1 MIRLNYKVRV
11 ALLIIIATMILLL
24 LCLLAI
30 RLFHPGDEAA
40 VGIVSIAV
48 TLVGTIFI
56 AVELKNGAE
65 VTCSQMLI
73 DLNNY
78 FHDSDRLMG
87 VYQALELCE
96 ADKDYSSRHWQGIS
110 SVDIAQFCTF
120 FENLYLLYRH
130 HIASMEDL
138 DDLFGYRFFLF
149 LNNPYIQENYI
160 LPTSSSYVQI
170 FELYTVWIRYRKRYV
185 PGSEYAFPQEYL
197 ERKWY
202 LCDDGL
208 ERYNKEIERF
218 EANGHSFVLRQLG
231 FDSLQALMD
240 LQSRIVAGLDNPDV
254 YCPLTRDELI
264 ESIQLDYAAGVFNE
278 QNRLVSYAILVTNRS
293 TSRSLAKDADMAS
306 DQCFTFDAVGTDPE
320 WRGMELQQRFIRW
333 TERLAEEHHA
343 STILATVAPDNTVSQ
358 ANFAHQG
365 FSTLKTITKY
375 HGLTRLLVCKT
386 RDKA

>member
-24 LCLLAI
+24 LCLLSI

-185 PGSEYAFPQEYL
+185 PGSEYAFSQEYL
-197 ERKWY
+197 EHKWY

-240 LQSRIVAGLDNPDV
+240 LQSRIVAGLDHPDV

-293 TSRSLAKDADMAS
+293 TSRSLAKDADMS
-306 DQCFTFDAVGTDPE
+306 PEQCFTFDAVGTDPE

-343 STILATVAPDNTVSQ
+343 PSILATVAPDNTVSQ
-358 ANFAHQG
+358 SNFAHQG

-386 RDKA
+386 RDNV

>member
-1 MIRLNYKVRV
+1 MLKLNYK
-11 ALLIIIATMILLL
+11 AKITLLIIASTMVLLL
-24 LCLLAI
+24 LCLFAI

-78 FHDSDRLMG
+78 FHDSDRLMS

-96 ADKDYSSRHWQGIS
+96 ADKDYSDRHWQGIS

-130 HIASMEDL
+130 HIATIEDL

-149 LNNPYIQENYI
+149 TNNPYIQENYI

-170 FELYTVWIRYRKRYV
+170 FELYTVWIRYRKRYI
-185 PGSEYAFPQEYL
+185 PGSEYAFSTDYL
-197 ERKWY
+197 TNKWY

-208 ERYNKEIERF
+208 ERYNKEIGRF
-218 EANGHSFVLRQLG
+218 DANGHSLVLRQLG
-231 FDSLQALMD
+231 FDSLRSLLA
-240 LQSRIVAGLDNPDV
+240 LQSRIVSTLSDPAI
-254 YCPLTRDELI
+254 YCPLTRDEFI
-264 ESIQLDYAAGVFNE
+264 ESLQMDYAAGVFND
-278 QNRLVSYAILVTNRS
+278 QNQLISFAVLVTNRA
-293 TSRSLAKDADMAS
+293 TPRSLAKDADLAP
-306 DQCFTFDAVGTDPE
+306 DQCFTFDAVCTDPE
-320 WRGMELQQRFIRW
+320 WRGLELQQRFIRW
-333 TERLAEEHHA
+333 TETLAKEHHA
-343 STILATVAPDNTVSQ
+343 AYILSTVSPDNKTSQ
-358 ANFAHQG
+358 DNFTRQG
-365 FSTLKTITKY
+365 FSALKTITKY
-375 HGLTRLLVCKT
+375 HGLTRLLMAKHS
-386 RDKA
+386 